1 VRAPE
6 IARNAFLAAISLA
19 ANATEQLAAAARVPL
34 VPANVVAARSV
45 MSRYGGTAKTT
56 GAGGGDIG
64 VAVMPSTED
73 VTEARRYLIEAG
85 CQVLPLSVDTTG
97 VDLQPD
103 AQ

>member
-1 VRAPE
+1 M
-6 IARNAFLAAISLA
+6 ARL
-19 ANATEQLAAAARVPL
+19 
-34 VPANVVAARSV
+34 
-45 MSRYGGTAKTT
+45 GGTAKTT

-85 CQVLPLSVDTTG
+85 CQPLPLSVDTTG